1 MQRMPRTSAARAS
14 RPVEAEDTR
23 GRLLAAA
30 RDVFLEDGP
39 VNFSLREVARR
50 VDVSAAAVYRHFDG
64 KEALLAAACQQGFEV
79 FSSYLVRA
87 LGARSALDRLLATG
101 EQYRLFGL
109 ENSLDYRFIFMSDI
123 RDPNAKAHAKQ
134 RNISVLALDSTFRF
148 LVDRVREC
156 MDGKIVMAG
165 SAESTAA
172 LIWAHVHGLVSLR
185 LSGHLDPVGDDAA
198 FATFYRQS
206 VDTLLRGLAP

>member
-1 MQRMPRTSAARAS
+1 MQRPPRVTSV
-14 RPVEAEDTR
+14 RPTRTVEPEDTR

-50 VDVSAAAVYRHFDG
+50 VNVSAPAVYRHFDG
-64 KEALLAAACQQGFEV
+64 KDALLAAACHQGFEV

-87 LGARSALDRLLATG
+87 LGAPSARERLLETG
-101 EQYRLFGL
+101 EQYRRFGQ
-109 ENSLDYRFIFMSDI
+109 ENPLDYRFIFMSDTRTLSDKI
-123 RDPNAKAHAKQ
+123 DTSKRDV
-134 RNISVLALDSTFRF
+134 SVLALDSTFRF

-156 MDGKIVMAG
+156 MDAKILLAG

-172 LIWAHVHGLVSLR
+172 LIWAHVHGLVALR
-185 LSGHLDPVGDDAA
+185 LAGHLDPVGDEDS

-206 VDTLLRGLAP
+206 VESLLRGLAP